1 MMIDTHINQK
11 YKYIFFSFFFFYIEC
26 FMRKIIIGQKDE
38 TASKN
43 TISVTLNT
51 AQQNHS
57 YLKKK
62 VQLK

>member
-1 MMIDTHINQK
+1 
-11 YKYIFFSFFFFYIEC
+11 
-26 FMRKIIIGQKDE
+26 MRKIIIGQKDE

-43 TISVTLNT
+43 TISVTLIT